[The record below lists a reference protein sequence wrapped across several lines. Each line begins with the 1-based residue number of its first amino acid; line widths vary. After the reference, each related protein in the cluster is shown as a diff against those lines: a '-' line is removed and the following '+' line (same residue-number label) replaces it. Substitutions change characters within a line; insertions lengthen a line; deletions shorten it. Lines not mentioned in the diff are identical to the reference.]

1 MRAFILGL
9 IVGAALLAGSAY
21 YHDTQMARRGV
32 AGAPQPY
39 VNWDQVFAAFGRI

>member
-1 MRAFILGL
+1 MRFILGV
-9 IVGAALLAGSAY
+9 IVGAVLLAGSAY
-21 YHDTQMARRGV
+21 VHDTMRARPGV